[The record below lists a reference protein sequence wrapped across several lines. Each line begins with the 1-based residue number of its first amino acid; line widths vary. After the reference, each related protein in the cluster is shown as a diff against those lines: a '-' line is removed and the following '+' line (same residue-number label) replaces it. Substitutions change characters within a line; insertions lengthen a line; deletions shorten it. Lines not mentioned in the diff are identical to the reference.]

1 MKAAKS
7 RILPS
12 IWTRQPGTAVC
23 TVFFAAFTLLR
34 LSWLCTLYLFPSTRP
49 NCHWT
54 FRQSLSRALLV
65 YFGKYAATV
74 ELKTPHSLEAGTEKG
89 RFVVIQPVK
98 GDLYCDIL
106 LCDPTIRPGP
116 VGAVWHTKP
125 ITHPGHHQR
134 GQRVFFH
141 LRGGAYVLG
150 DGRDVSTKFMSSLL
164 RQSWPGSAIF
174 CPVYRLSS
182 APGGR
187 FPAAFQ
193 DAVTAYSFLIH
204 DLHVSHQDI
213 VLSGDS
219 AGAHLAIALLCYIN
233 ANPDVLPEPAVLLL
247 WSPWPDM
254 IISVDVADERPAT
267 HVDHAAP
274 ELIAWTYRGF
284 LPRSET
290 GVAHSDPYLS
300 PVTAAIP
307 TEVPIWGAVGRCRNT
322 ETGDQEFRT
331 RSEGL
336 PAPAYWGYESR
347 RWRI

>member
-1 MKAAKS
+1 M
-7 RILPS
+7 
-12 IWTRQPGTAVC
+12 
-23 TVFFAAFTLLR
+23 
-34 LSWLCTLYLFPSTRP
+34 RP

-193 DAVTAYSFLIH
+193 DAVTAYSFLVH
-204 DLHVSHQDI
+204 DLHIPHQDI

-219 AGAHLAIALLCYIN
+219 AGAHLAIALLRY
-233 ANPDVLPEPAVLLL
+233 
-247 WSPWPDM
+247 
-254 IISVDVADERPAT
+254 ISVDVADERPAT

-274 ELIAWTYRGF
+274 ELIPWTYRGF

-322 ETGDQEFRT
+322 EAGDQKNSYTCRGPSSPSILGIGEPALENMKFRMSPHDIVT
-331 RSEGL
+331 LAPIIGWESEAAEAVREAISFL
-336 PAPAYWGYESR
+336 DECLAE
-347 RWRI
+347 

>member
-1 MKAAKS
+1 M
-7 RILPS
+7 PS
-12 IWTRQPGTAVC
+12 IWTRQPGTAVYI
-23 TVFFAAFTLLR
+23 VFFEASTLLR
-34 LSWLCTLYLFPSTRP
+34 LPWLCTLYLCPSMRP

-98 GDLYCDIL
+98 GDLYCDIP

-141 LRGGAYVLG
+141 LRGGAYVVG

-193 DAVTAYSFLIH
+193 DAVTAYSFLVH
-204 DLHVSHQDI
+204 DLHIPHQDRATRLGPTSPSRCSATSASTSPTRGPPPTSTMRRRNSSRGHTAGSCHAPRRESPI
-213 VLSGDS
+213 ATPTSRPSPLRFPQRFRSGCS
-219 AGAHLAIALLCYIN
+219 
-233 ANPDVLPEPAVLLL
+233 
-247 WSPWPDM
+247 
-254 IISVDVADERPAT
+254 
-267 HVDHAAP
+267 
-274 ELIAWTYRGF
+274 
-284 LPRSET
+284 
-290 GVAHSDPYLS
+290 
-300 PVTAAIP
+300 
-307 TEVPIWGAVGRCRNT
+307 GAV
-322 ETGDQEFRT
+322 
-331 RSEGL
+331 
-336 PAPAYWGYESR
+336 PKY
-347 RWRI
+347 

>member
-1 MKAAKS
+1 M
-7 RILPS
+7 
-12 IWTRQPGTAVC
+12 
-23 TVFFAAFTLLR
+23 
-34 LSWLCTLYLFPSTRP
+34 RP

-193 DAVTAYSFLIH
+193 DAVTAYSFLVH
-204 DLHVSHQDI
+204 DLHIPHQDI

-219 AGAHLAIALLCYIN
+219 AGAHLAIALLRY
-233 ANPDVLPEPAVLLL
+233 
-247 WSPWPDM
+247 
-254 IISVDVADERPAT
+254 ISVDVADERPAT
-267 HVDHAAP
+267 HVDHVAP

-307 TEVPIWGAVGRCRNT
+307 TEVPIWVQWGGAEILRPEIKNFVHAQRAFQSQHIGDRRARVGEYEIAHAPHDIVT
-322 ETGDQEFRT
+322 LAPLIGWE
-331 RSEGL
+331 SEAAEAVREAICFL
-336 PAPAYWGYESR
+336 DEYLAE
-347 RWRI
+347 